1 MPIVCR
7 RGTHSYVCILSIRAG
22 ERGGRESGRQFACL
36 RFIPRIK
43 AEPFFAAEIHILAAS
58 TGPLA
63 HHAMMHLVHVVAVV
77 VQPDALSQTFGS
89 RLRAWGKRRR
99 SCQWRKRDSNSQ
111 SQAPTQ
117 RYPD

>member
-1 MPIVCR
+1 MR
-7 RGTHSYVCILSIRAG
+7 RYVCDFQSAPG
-22 ERGGRESGRQFACL
+22 ERGGRESGRQFTCL

-58 TGPLA
+58 AGPLA
-63 HHAMMHLVHVVAVV
+63 HHAMMHMVHVVAVV
-77 VQPDALSQTFGS
+77 VQPDILGQTFGT
-89 RLRAWGKRRR
+89 RLRAWGRERRR
-99 SCQWRKRDSNSQ
+99 FCQWRKRDSNSQ